1 MIDLIEEIN
10 YHKLEKDNIKS
21 EINDLESR
29 IFVESGR
36 NNRFEVNN
44 YRNRINRLK
53 MRLDEINLKIV
64 ELEKMNKNQNQNQI
78 QVMPIVD
85 LNVPAV
91 KNGEITVTDTI
102 EFDCGS
108 YDAPEIIQTV
118 TKTVERTIR
127 YKNGQ
132 PVSCKEKYNET
143 STTRRLGNAKDNF
156 IEISIAD

>member
-1 MIDLIEEIN
+1 
-10 YHKLEKDNIKS
+10 
-21 EINDLESR
+21 
-29 IFVESGR
+29 
-36 NNRFEVNN
+36 
-44 YRNRINRLK
+44 
-53 MRLDEINLKIV
+53 MRLNEINLKIG
-64 ELEKMNKNQNQNQI
+64 ELEKMIENQSQI
-78 QVMPIVD
+78 QVIPTVD
-85 LNVPAV
+85 LKVPAV
-91 KNGEITVTDTI
+91 KNGEITITDTL

-108 YDAPEIIQTV
+108 YDLPEIIQTV